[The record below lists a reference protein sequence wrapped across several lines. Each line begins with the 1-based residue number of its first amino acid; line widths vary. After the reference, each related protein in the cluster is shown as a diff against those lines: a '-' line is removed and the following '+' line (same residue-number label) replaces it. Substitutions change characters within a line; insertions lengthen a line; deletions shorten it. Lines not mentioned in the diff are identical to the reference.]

1 MPITPKKK
9 LRRNFKSER
18 CLCVSTSKLGGSSIW
33 WRWVDS
39 VEQIAPGHCSG
50 DGVADTLGIL
60 RFKLLSR
67 FRQMIIHDPWSAWSS
82 VSRQILIC
90 RQIRLRP
97 NGKLKLWACWGFNN
111 ILGSGSTIWEEQN
124 IFLLLLHLFWSWGQA
139 AGDPYVGFEAC
150 VVSFSSWHVAVLA
163 CCYLRM
169 GATYQLL
176 LSGSSIPFVPTQCF
190 IACPPDLSSSSDDT
204 MRMSK

>member
-1 MPITPKKK
+1 MPITQKKTAEEFQISK
-9 LRRNFKSER
+9 VFMCQYIKAGWEQHLVKMSWRN
-18 CLCVSTSKLGGSSIW
+18 
-33 WRWVDS
+33 S

-60 RFKLLSR
+60 QAAVKF
-67 FRQMIIHDPWSAWSS
+67 QADDHPWSAWSS
-82 VSRQILIC
+82 VSRQIMIC

-97 NGKLKLWACWGFNN
+97 NGKLELWACWGFNN

-124 IFLLLLHLFWSWGQA
+124 IFSLLLHLFWSWGQA

-190 IACPPDLSSSSDDT
+190 IACPSDLSSSSDDT